1 MARRIVLAHK
11 PKPSLAFLF
20 KRDEGQAAVLLKQA
34 DRAVHQVFL
43 WIRWC
48 SEIRR
53 PELAVHASWEIAF
66 KKDKTTL

>member
-34 DRAVHQVFL
+34 
-43 WIRWC
+43 
-48 SEIRR
+48 
-53 PELAVHASWEIAF
+53 VHASWEIAF